1 MKILQIIINI
11 KKKNNNLI
19 ENFFIMDKLIPAKQ
33 KFNDIIKKNKNE
45 LKLNNNK
52 NAKDGDKNKKDFEDY
67 LDSQDNSE

>member
-1 MKILQIIINI
+1 
-11 KKKNNNLI
+11 
-19 ENFFIMDKLIPAKQ
+19 MDKLIPAKQ
-33 KFNDIIKKNKNE
+33 KFNDNIKKNKNE